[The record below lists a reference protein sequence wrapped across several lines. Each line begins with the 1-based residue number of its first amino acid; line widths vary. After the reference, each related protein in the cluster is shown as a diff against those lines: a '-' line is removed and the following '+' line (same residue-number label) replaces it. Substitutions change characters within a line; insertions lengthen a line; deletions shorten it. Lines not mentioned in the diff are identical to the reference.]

1 MGGRSVD
8 GEKGRATDV
17 VSIGGEGA
25 APKTQARHSGELWE
39 WVKAL
44 LIGLLLA
51 LFVRTFLF
59 QPTIVEGDSMAE
71 TLKPH
76 ERVLVNRFIYHFSP
90 IQRGDIVVFHAM
102 GGKEL
107 IKRVI
112 GLPGDRI
119 EMRHDV
125 LYVNG
130 QPVEEPY
137 LKENLRIWAEKEKLL
152 GFQSPRP
159 FTEDFSEVQVPAG
172 KIFVLGDNRPASS
185 DSRFFGFVS
194 MSDVVGK
201 ADLVYWP
208 MDRIRLLGGS

>member
-1 MGGRSVD
+1 MD
-8 GEKGRATDV
+8 GEKGRAADV
-17 VSIGGEGA
+17 VSIGGKEIASRSETRRG
-25 APKTQARHSGELWE
+25 GELWE
-39 WVKAL
+39 WGKA
-44 LIGLLLA
+44 IFVGLLLA

-76 ERVLVNRFIYHFSP
+76 ERVLVNRFIYHFVP
-90 IQRGDIVVFHAM
+90 IRRGDIVVFHGI

-137 LKENLRIWAEKEKLL
+137 LAENLRAWAEKEKLL
-152 GFQSPRP
+152 GFSPPRP
-159 FTEDFSEVQVPAG
+159 FTEDFPEVQVPSG
-172 KIFVLGDNRPASS
+172 KLFVLGDNRPASS
-185 DSRFFGFVS
+185 DSRFFGFISV
-194 MSDVVGK
+194 DDLVGR

-208 MDRIRLLGGS
+208 LDRIRWLGGS